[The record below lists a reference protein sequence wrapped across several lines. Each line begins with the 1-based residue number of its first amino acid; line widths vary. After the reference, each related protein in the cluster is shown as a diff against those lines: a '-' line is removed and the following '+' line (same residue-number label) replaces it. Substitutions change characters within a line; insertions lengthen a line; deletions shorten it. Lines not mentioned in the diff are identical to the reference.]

1 MKYNFL
7 HVFSLILSLSAS
19 AQDFTGQWNGEFTDK
34 STSFQGFGG
43 DQCDYVLDIEVQ
55 GDSVT
60 GSSYTYFTD
69 GGKKYY
75 TICRLAGFV
84 KRSQQYIE
92 VREVERT
99 KTNVP
104 VTIRNCFQVHKLTYF
119 KNGDSTI
126 LQGNWIPAP
135 SQTGDCGYG
144 TTLLARRELKS
155 IIPKYNST
163 AAKGFQANK
172 PSFSPKKS
180 MAAKPVTKT
189 NPHAFKK
196 GISKTKTNPVV
207 VTEPA
212 KHAIKN
218 RPVVKAPVIAKAK
231 TTQVKTEKVI
241 TKKELPAQPDMAQ
254 VLSNQEPD
262 SIMSPPLRFEKRNN
276 TVLQTIQVTNKTVK
290 VDLYDNGEVDGDSIS
305 LFYNGK
311 LLMSSKRLSEKPITL
326 DITVEDDFVNE
337 LVMYAENLGTIP
349 PNTALM
355 VVTDGTKRYEVRIT
369 SDLEKSGVINF
380 VHKPGS

>member
-1 MKYNFL
+1 MEMKYNFL
-7 HVFSLILSLSAS
+7 LFFSLILSLAAP

-43 DQCDYVLDIEVQ
+43 DQCDYVLDIECK

-75 TICRLAGFV
+75 TICRLEGFI
-84 KRSQQYIE
+84 KRKQQYIE
-92 VREVERT
+92 IREVERT

-119 KNGDSTI
+119 KHGDSTT
-126 LQGNWIPAP
+126 LQGKWIPAP
-135 SQTGDCGYG
+135 NQNGDCGYG
-144 TTLLARRELKS
+144 TTLLSRRELKS
-155 IIPKYNST
+155 ILPKYNST
-163 AAKGFQANK
+163 AAKGLPAKKNVANT
-172 PSFSPKKS
+172 KKGV
-180 MAAKPVTKT
+180 ATKPVKT
-189 NPHAFKK
+189 IGPPTAKK
-196 GISKTKTNPVV
+196 EIPKPKLNT
-207 VTEPA
+207 
-212 KHAIKN
+212 
-218 RPVVKAPVIAKAK
+218 APVIAKKPVVTSKATSK
-231 TTQVKTEKVI
+231 PI
-241 TKKELPAQPDMAQ
+241 TKTATKPVAKLIQPKDDPVIKKATPVIPESQNLIAKED
-254 VLSNQEPD
+254 PD
-262 SIMSPPLRFEKRNN
+262 SIMAPPVRFEKRSN
-276 TVLQTIQVTNKTVK
+276 TVLQTI
-290 VDLYDNGEVDGDSIS
+290 EDGDSIS

-326 DITVEDDFVNE
+326 NITVEDDLVNE

-355 VVTDGTKRYEVRIT
+355 VVTDGRKRYEVRIT

-380 VHKPGS
+380 VHNPAQN